1 LPDATAWYQDYVSLA
16 LTGKGHV
23 GSWHD
28 SDEPIIGQ
36 QKEFQ
41 RQFKAVL
48 AITLANPD

>member
-1 LPDATAWYQDYVSLA
+1 LN
-16 LTGKGHV
+16 GKGHV

-48 AITLANPD
+48 AITLANQTRGRLSKGGAAQ